1 MNIKGV
7 SVFYLQKFPFIA
19 SFDWRS
25 DYKERITLEASKRPS
40 IESSHPWYSA
50 LGIYHHYSA
59 QVSEVTNSTLAIQF
73 RPRFMFGLPPILMA
87 RMFPDAASLP
97 VLGMMTSTVSRDRVI
112 VQTIMTL
119 VASSVVVLL
128 KIKAK

>member
-1 MNIKGV
+1 M
-7 SVFYLQKFPFIA
+7 
-19 SFDWRS
+19 
-25 DYKERITLEASKRPS
+25 
-40 IESSHPWYSA
+40 
-50 LGIYHHYSA
+50 
-59 QVSEVTNSTLAIQF
+59 TNSTLAIQF
-73 RPRFMFGLPPILMA
+73 RPRFMFGLPPSLMA

-119 VASSVVVLL
+119 VASSVVGLL

>member
-1 MNIKGV
+1 M
-7 SVFYLQKFPFIA
+7 FYLQKFPFIA

-73 RPRFMFGLPPILMA
+73 RPRFMFGLPPSLMA
-87 RMFPDAASLP
+87 RMFPDASSLP
-97 VLGMMTSTVSRDRVI
+97 VQGMMTATVAGDRVI
-112 VQTIMTL
+112 VQSIMTL
-119 VASSVVVLL
+119 VAISVVSIL
-128 KIKAK
+128 KMNVR